1 MRTGVKAKSRV
12 FRVRTAAL
20 SVNAA
25 PAMSAAARPSVLPAD
40 RAAARQ
46 RPAVGGL
53 VLRRRGPLPYSARG
67 PAVRMASETPSAY
80 WAKFVSNMRAS
91 SAARRS

>member
-25 PAMSAAARPSVLPAD
+25 PAMSAAARPSVSPPTGPRRASD
-40 RAAARQ
+40 RRGASSI
-46 RPAVGGL
+46 
-53 VLRRRGPLPYSARG
+53 RRRGPLPYSARG
-67 PAVRMASETPSAY
+67 PAVRMASETPAAY